1 MAGPRYEP
9 ADFFLLRAPALP
21 AGVFQ
26 DLLATSTEDPEQARA
41 EVRQRLHA
49 LAAQPAVRRALT
61 IASGDLVD
69 ALDRA
74 GESAP
79 AGKRARRLHSR
90 LLRYLI
96 RMTTRPTPFGAF
108 SGVAV
113 GEFGPETTAC
123 LGESALRDNRIRA
136 DMAWLLTLIKQLESD
151 EQLRPHLRV
160 VLNSSV
166 HRSGDRLVLPY
177 ADIYGHND
185 NRAVRVRA
193 TTAALAVT
201 RLAAT
206 PIPLAQLLAGLA
218 EEFPGVDPARVSG
231 LVEELRTLNFLTSDL
246 RPPLTVA
253 QPEAQLAKQLA
264 GIEAAGEAAEALR
277 EVINLAHR
285 AATEPDPAALAE
297 LTAAQRALTPEHTG
311 PTYQLDA
318 TLDLPRTRLS
328 GAVGEAV
335 AEAVDCLMR
344 LSAALPGHNHH
355 LAQYRDAFTERYGLL
370 ALVPVLE
377 LLSPEHG
384 LDAPPTYTEP
394 PRGYPLPHN
403 VQEPWQQDFD
413 KVLTEF
419 AVQAWCA
426 GDHEIE
432 LTDEWLNRFAP
443 PEDAP
448 PLALY
453 PALDVFAQI
462 STDRSVDSG
471 EWRAVL
477 RQEGLA
483 FGGRTSGRFFD
494 LLGEDAVDR
503 LRGYARR
510 EEELSPEVVYAELC
524 YLPNH
529 GRAANVALRP
539 LLRGYEVPVNTT
551 PSVPPERVIDLADLC
566 VGANEDRFFLWSRRL
581 GKQVVVSQ
589 NHMLSPH
596 VAPNVARFVLE
607 VSNDGY
613 AMPCGF
619 RWGPL
624 ETMPFLPRVTRGKVV
639 LRPAQWNLTSLPGKD
654 FPAEVRAWRERWRVP
669 RHVYL
674 VEADNRLLL
683 DLDHPMCLDELATE
697 LNRGPEPVTVHEM
710 LPAFDQQWLRDAEGA
725 AYLEEIVVPLI
736 ARNSADTARS
746 EVTLTA
752 PTAAAPEII
761 RQHLPGGQWTFLKL
775 YAGITQQDE
784 VIATRLRELV
794 AMLREQ
800 GLIDRWFY
808 IRYMD
813 PRPHLRLRFRAADPE
828 VAPQLLWYLTV
839 WSGQLAEEGLAFDTA
854 IAGYTPEIERYGG
867 PPVFDT
873 VEPLFAANS
882 DVTAD
887 LVTLLHNDKDGIR
900 PEFAAIAAVDTLY
913 RQWGLTPRERM
924 ELLPNSGGA
933 DAEAART
940 EFQQQRAY
948 LTELLVPWDY
958 RPHEQGRAHH
968 EMINEIL
975 APQQEAV
982 AAAAHAVREAAAV
995 GVLWGAESSVLGSLA
1010 HMQINRLL
1018 PIDLRRESHLY
1029 AVWRQ
1034 ALRAIG
1040 GRPAPEAKA

>member
-1 MAGPRYEP
+1 MARYEP

-21 AGVFQ
+21 AKVFQ
-26 DLLATSTEDPEQARA
+26 DLLAIGDPDQARA
-41 EVRQRLHA
+41 EVHGRLRE
-49 LAAQPAVRRALT
+49 LAARPEVRRALAV
-61 IASGDLVD
+61 ASGDLVD
-69 ALDRA
+69 ALDR
-74 GESAP
+74 P
-79 AGKRARRLHSR
+79 AANGKRARRLHSR
-90 LLRYLI
+90 LLRYLT

-113 GEFGPETTAC
+113 GEFGAETTAR
-123 LGESALRDNRIRA
+123 LGVPALRDNRIRA
-136 DMAWLLTLIKQLESD
+136 DMAWLLTLIKQLEED
-151 EQLRPHLRV
+151 EALRPHLRV

-166 HRSGDRLVLPY
+166 HHSGDRLVLPY

-206 PIPLAQLLAGLA
+206 PIPYGQLLTALA
-218 EEFPGVDPARVSG
+218 EEFPGVDPARVAG
-231 LVEELRTLNFLTSDL
+231 LVDELRTLNFLTSDL

-253 QPEAQLAKQLA
+253 HPEAHLAKALA
-264 GIEAAGEAAEALR
+264 GIEAAAGTAEALR
-277 EVINLAHR
+277 EVIDLAHH
-285 AATEPDPAALAE
+285 AATSADPAALAA

-318 TLDLPRTRLS
+318 TLDLAQPQLT
-328 GAVGEAV
+328 AEVGHAV

-394 PRGYPLPHN
+394 PRSYPLPHN
-403 VQEPWQQDFD
+403 VGEPWQQDFD
-413 KVLTEF
+413 RVLTEF
-419 AVQAWCA
+419 AVQAWCSGEA
-426 GDHEIE
+426 EIE

-448 PLALY
+448 SLALY
-453 PALDVFAQI
+453 PALDVYAQLAADH
-462 STDRSVDSG
+462 SAG
-471 EWRAVL
+471 QWRAVL
-477 RQEGLA
+477 REEGLA

-494 LLGEDAVDR
+494 LLGEEAVDR

-539 LLRGYEVPVNTT
+539 LLRGYEVPVNTA

-566 VGANEDRFFLWSRRL
+566 VGATEDRLFLWSKRL

-624 ETMPFLPRVTRGKVV
+624 DTMPFLPRVSRGKVV
-639 LRPAQWNLTSLPGKD
+639 LRPAQWRLNPLPGKD
-654 FPAEVRAWRERWRVP
+654 FAAEVRAWREQWRVP

-683 DLDHPMCLDELATE
+683 DLDHPVCLDELATE
-697 LNRGPEPVTVHEM
+697 LNRGPVTVHEM
-710 LPAFDQQWLRDAEGA
+710 LPAFGQQWLRDTDGA
-725 AYLEEIVVPLI
+725 AYLEEIVVPLL
-736 ARNSADTARS
+736 ARSSADTARS
-746 EVTLTA
+746 EVTLSA
-752 PTAAAPEII
+752 PVDTDDAPA
-761 RQHLPGGQWTFLKL
+761 RLHLPGGQWSFLKL
-775 YAGITQQDE
+775 YTGMAQQDE
-784 VIATRLRELV
+784 IISTGLRELV
-794 AMLREQ
+794 AMLGEQ

-813 PRPHLRLRFRAADPE
+813 PRPHLRLRFRAAHPE
-828 VAPQLLWYLTV
+828 AEPALLWQLTV
-839 WSGQLAEEGLAFDTA
+839 WGKQLVEQGLAFDTA
-854 IAGYTPEIERYGG
+854 LAGYTPEIERYGG
-867 PPVFDT
+867 PLVYDT
-873 VEPLFAANS
+873 VEEVFAANS
-882 DVTAD
+882 AVTAD
-887 LVTLLHNDKDGIR
+887 LVSLLHNDSDLR
-900 PEFAAIAAVDTLY
+900 PDFAAIAAVDTLY
-913 RQWGLTPRERM
+913 RQWGLAPKERM
-924 ELLPNSGGA
+924 ELLPGSGGA
-933 DAEAART
+933 DADLVRA
-940 EFQQQRAY
+940 EFQQHRAY
-948 LTELLVPWDY
+948 LTELLVPWDF
-958 RPHEQGRAHH
+958 RPHEQGRRHH
-968 EMINEIL
+968 EMIAEVL
-975 APQQEAV
+975 APQREAV
-982 AAAAHAVREAAAV
+982 AAAQAAV
-995 GVLWGAESSVLGSLA
+995 TGGQLWGTEAGVLGSLA

-1029 AVWRQ
+1029 ALWRQ

-1040 GRPAPEAKA
+1040 GRPAPEATA